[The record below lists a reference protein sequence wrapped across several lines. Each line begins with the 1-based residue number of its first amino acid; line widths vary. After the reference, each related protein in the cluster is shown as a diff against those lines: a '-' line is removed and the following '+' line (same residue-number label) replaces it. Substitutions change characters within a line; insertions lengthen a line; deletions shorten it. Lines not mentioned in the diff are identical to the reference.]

1 MFNRVIEPPR
11 GELGKLRRPPSD
23 GMSNVLNLF
32 DAQLPREWE
41 IYVRPHL
48 NGLRP
53 DIVLINPRVGI
64 AVFDVD
70 DGDAETIRYSL
81 EIDRTYRNPITRIR
95 LYKDEILNLYC
106 PRLND
111 HFGKAGA
118 QAITSGIICPQV
130 TAAKLKCLSEPFRR
144 RDDGM
149 KRYPRY
155 YPFSGADDVASG
167 NLAAIFPEYRRT
179 WSNVMSPD
187 TANDLRGWLTEPAFS
202 REQREPLDWE
212 MDNRQLQIAKTRTA
226 TGFRR
231 VKGPAGSGKSLALA
245 ARAAELAN
253 EGMRVLVCT
262 FNITIGNYL
271 RHLALRYAVDWHTVA
286 ENVDFLHFHWWC
298 KRACSVSGNDAHYDA
313 LWRKHP
319 AEEVLEHR
327 LAELVGQIYDNQSS
341 GTSLPQ
347 YDAILVDEG
356 QDFRPLWW
364 QSLLK
369 AVTPNGEKL
378 LVADKT
384 QDIYGTAN
392 AWTDEAMIGA
402 GFRGEWLE
410 LRESYRLPPAVIPIL
425 EAYADEFL
433 REVEVDI
440 PTIYQPAL
448 NRPAELRW
456 LQVEP
461 DQALRHCI
469 EEMQR
474 QMIRLRSDTAIP
486 DVVFLSSG
494 DMGRRVVDEFETMGA
509 HLLHTF
515 DVDGNESRRQKL
527 AFFQGTAK
535 VKATTI
541 HSFKGWEGRHLII
554 YVDCYSQDRNPALLY
569 TALTRLKAHPG
580 GSGLTVVSACPDLY
594 NFGSVWPDFVDITH
608 SRQNSMAN
616 LTNLPF

>member
-1 MFNRVIEPPR
+1 MNRIIEPSR
-11 GELGKLRRPPSD
+11 GELGKLRRPPSA
-23 GMSNVLNLF
+23 GMIEVINLF
-32 DAQLPREWE
+32 DARLPREWE

-53 DIVLINPRVGI
+53 DIVLINPSAGI

-70 DGDAETIRYSL
+70 DGDVESIRSSL
-81 EIDRTYRNPITRIR
+81 EIGRTRRNPITRMR

-111 HFGKAGA
+111 HFGKAGV
-118 QAITSGIICPQV
+118 QAITTGIICPQV
-130 TAAKLKCLSEPFRR
+130 PTSELNRVFTPFLESE
-144 RDDGM
+144 DGI
-149 KRYPRY
+149 RQYPQY
-155 YPFSGADDVASG
+155 YPVSGADDIASG

-179 WSNVMSPD
+179 WSKVMSAN

-202 REQREPLDWE
+202 REQRKPLDWE
-212 MDNRQLQIAKTRTA
+212 MDNRQLQIAKTRTV
-226 TGFRR
+226 TGYRR

-253 EGMRVLVCT
+253 EGLRVLVCT

-271 RHLALRYAVDWHTVA
+271 RDLALRYTDHWHTVA
-286 ENVDFLHFHWWC
+286 ENVDFLHFHAWC
-298 KRACSVSGNDAHYDA
+298 KRVCVVSGYSVRYGN
-313 LWRKHP
+313 LWANQIP
-319 AEEVLEHR
+319 DDVLER
-327 LAELVGQIYDNQSS
+327 NMAELVCEIYDCLSS
-341 GTSLPQ
+341 DAVLLH

-364 QSLLK
+364 QTLLK
-369 AVTPNGEKL
+369 AVANDGEKL

-384 QDIYGTAN
+384 QDIYGKAS

-410 LRESYRLPPAVIPIL
+410 LKESYRLPPAMIPRL
-425 EAYADEFL
+425 EDYVNEFL
-433 REVEVDI
+433 SDMEVDI
-440 PTIYQPAL
+440 PTIYQPTL
-448 NRPAELRW
+448 NSPAELRW

-461 DQALRHCI
+461 DQALRHCV
-469 EEMQR
+469 EEMRR

-494 DMGRRVVDEFETMGA
+494 EMGRALVDEFERMGA
-509 HLLHTF
+509 RILHTF
-515 DVDGNESRRQKL
+515 DVDGEESRRQKL
-527 AFFQGTAK
+527 AFFQGSSK
-535 VKATTI
+535 VKATTV

-554 YVDCYSQDRNPALLY
+554 YADCYSQHRNPALLY

-580 GSGLTVVSACPDLY
+580 GSALTVVSDCTDLR
-594 NFGSVWPDFVDITH
+594 NFGSKWPDFADTV
-608 SRQNSMAN
+608 RAGRNRM
-616 LTNLPF
+616 TNVADLRF

>member
-1 MFNRVIEPPR
+1 MNRVINPPR
-11 GELGKLRRPPSD
+11 GELGKLRRPVSD
-23 GMSNVLNLF
+23 GMMKVLDIF
-32 DAQLPREWE
+32 DAQLPRKWE

-53 DIVLINPRVGI
+53 DIVLINPDVGI

-70 DGDAETIRYSL
+70 DGDAQLIGYRL
-81 EIDRTYRNPITRIR
+81 QADRTSRNPITRIR

-118 QAITSGIICPQV
+118 QAITSGTIFSSVPNEEIRQMF
-130 TAAKLKCLSEPFRR
+130 ASLRE
-144 RDDGM
+144 DDGM
-149 KRYPRY
+149 RDYPQY
-155 YPFSGADDVASG
+155 YPVSGADDIASS

-179 WSNVMSPD
+179 WSRVMSSD

-226 TGFRR
+226 TGYRR

-253 EGMRVLVCT
+253 EGVRVLVCT

-271 RHLALRYAVDWHTVA
+271 RDLSLRWTDDWHAVA
-286 ENVDFLHFHWWC
+286 ENVDFLHFHAWC
-298 KRACSVSGNDAHYDA
+298 KRVCVVAGHSVSYDN
-313 LWRKHP
+313 LWANRI
-319 AEEVLEHR
+319 ADDVLER
-327 LAELVGQIYDNQSS
+327 DMAELVGEIYDRLSS
-341 GTSLPQ
+341 DAVLPH

-356 QDFRPLWW
+356 QDFRPFWW
-364 QSLLK
+364 QTLRK
-369 AVTPNGEKL
+369 AVASDGEKL

-384 QDIYGTAN
+384 QDIYGKAN

-410 LRESYRLPPAVIPIL
+410 LKESYRLPPAMLPIL

-433 REVEVDI
+433 SDMEVDI
-440 PTIYQPAL
+440 PTIYQPTL
-448 NRPAELRW
+448 NSPAELRW
-456 LQVEP
+456 LQIGP
-461 DQALRHCI
+461 DQALRHCV
-469 EEMQR
+469 EEMRR

-494 DMGRRVVDEFETMGA
+494 EIGRALVDEFERMGA
-509 HLLHTF
+509 RILHTF
-515 DVDGNESRRQKL
+515 DVDGKESRRQKL
-527 AFFQGTAK
+527 AFFQGSSK

-554 YVDCYSQDRNPALLY
+554 YADCYSQHRNPALLY
-569 TALTRLKAHPG
+569 TALTRLKAHSG
-580 GSGLTVVSACPDLY
+580 GSALTVVSDCPDLR
-594 NFGSVWPDFVDITH
+594 NFGSKWPDFADIT
-608 SRQNSMAN
+608 R
-616 LTNLPF
+616 TGG